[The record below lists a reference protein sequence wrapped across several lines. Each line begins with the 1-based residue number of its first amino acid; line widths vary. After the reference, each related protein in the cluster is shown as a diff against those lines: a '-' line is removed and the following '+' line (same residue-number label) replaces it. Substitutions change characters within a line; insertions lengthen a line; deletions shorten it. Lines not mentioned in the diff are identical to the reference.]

1 MTPSPDSFS
10 SGAKARIVANG
21 PRTLA
26 VSTWSIRSSSKRFEV
41 VVRHHPGEPGGI
53 DQHVGAAV
61 FLAHRGG
68 DLADLRGVLERQA
81 HRLVA
86 AAGQLAH
93 DRIGALDALVVA
105 DHDLRAG
112 LRRTASRSRAPMPLL
127 APVMTATLP
136 SRSLPICAM
145 PPMLPASLI
154 AAPILDR
161 GRAARERYLRREL
174 PGGRRPQCFVSDGIS
189 ARRSAMNRSR
199 QSNQ

>member
-1 MTPSPDSFS
+1 MIELPVPCSAAPDEMLTMTPSPDSLQQRRE
-10 SGAKARIVANG
+10 GADRRERPAHIGGQHLVDQIV
-21 PRTLA
+21 
-26 VSTWSIRSSSKRFEV
+26 VERFEV

-105 DHDLRAG
+105 DHDLARRPA
-112 LRRTASRSRAPMPLL
+112 RTASRSRARCRC
-127 APVMTATLP
+127 
-136 SRSLPICAM
+136 SR
-145 PPMLPASLI
+145 
-154 AAPILDR
+154 R
-161 GRAARERYLRREL
+161 
-174 PGGRRPQCFVSDGIS
+174 
-189 ARRSAMNRSR
+189 
-199 QSNQ
+199 